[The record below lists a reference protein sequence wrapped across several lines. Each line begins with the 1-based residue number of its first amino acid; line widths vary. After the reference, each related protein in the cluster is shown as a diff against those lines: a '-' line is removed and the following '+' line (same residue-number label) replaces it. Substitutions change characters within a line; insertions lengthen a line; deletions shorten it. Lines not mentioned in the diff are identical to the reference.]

1 MHREDRNIALGAYLH
16 LHITLLL
23 EGTQASN
30 VLLNEQL
37 FIGNN
42 FELPHLHVA
51 ASLVKSIVVT
61 DLVFRH

>member
-1 MHREDRNIALGAYLH
+1 LH